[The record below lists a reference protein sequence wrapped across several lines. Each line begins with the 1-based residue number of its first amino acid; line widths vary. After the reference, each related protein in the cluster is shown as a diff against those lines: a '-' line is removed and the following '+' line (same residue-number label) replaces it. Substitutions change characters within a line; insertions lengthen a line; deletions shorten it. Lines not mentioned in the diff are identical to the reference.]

1 MNYPSFGYFWQAEG
15 SPWISE
21 WGGQAFPWVIFS
33 HMLRDGGSRKLSF
46 LNMLA
51 QLFSSLGPGK
61 TKRKVC
67 VTSFTGTV
75 SSNPVSHCSCCPFVS
90 VLFSPCSFL
99 LCAWSSHSHKFQTF
113 PSTVLPF
120 TSLNSP
126 AV

>member
-51 QLFSSLGPGK
+51 QLFSSLGRVPS
-61 TKRKVC
+61 RH
-67 VTSFTGTV
+67 F
-75 SSNPVSHCSCCPFVS
+75 
-90 VLFSPCSFL
+90 
-99 LCAWSSHSHKFQTF
+99 SHSYDDDPTND
-113 PSTVLPF
+113 S
-120 TSLNSP
+120 NG
-126 AV
+126 